1 MQVASSDSSGS
12 GRCTSTHTFDC
23 FNGSSSSRS
32 NVLTRCWVSNG
43 LKTNLNTGVYRQ
55 EIGALERAQ
64 LCLYMYVCVESVSV

>member
-23 FNGSSSSRS
+23 FNGSSRS